1 MPDALHSQTPS
12 LAVIDSRGL
21 VVRQVSL
28 HRAVANDPSEIR
40 IESQMYDAAGRLIA
54 CRDPRLFALFAVDPT
69 TPANATNI
77 YSLSSTPLST
87 DSVDAGW
94 TTSLHSEAGNVVE
107 SWDGRGTRWQTEYD
121 SLLRP
126 CALHEQLDGQ
136 ATRVAERYTYA
147 ENSEQAAQRNLCG
160 RLTRVDDGAGSQF
173 FNAYNLQGHPQGETR
188 RFLNALALPDWP
200 DSLQDRETLLEPG
213 DGWTTTDIVA
223 PTGEL
228 IAQTDAKG
236 NRRTYRY
243 GVSAQLAQVDLLLA
257 SAQTSL
263 TLLKDIAY
271 NAFGLVESQTA
282 GNGCVSTHSYASED
296 GRLQTLIALKPGSK
310 PLQHLIYSYDPVGNV
325 VQIEDQAQH
334 TLFANNQQVDPI
346 NRFEYDSLY
355 QLIKASG
362 REVAQASTPPHLSDC
377 VSLPVDS
384 CKLLNYTQHYR
395 YDAAGNMLE
404 LRHESLQ
411 PCTLKMAVDQQSNRA
426 LPWADSET
434 PPDVAR
440 GFDAGGNLQSLAP
453 GQPLF
458 WNGRNN
464 LARIDTVTRAS
475 GVNDSES
482 YFYDNLGQ
490 RLRKTAVAAAQSVI
504 HTREARYLPGLEIR
518 TDTATDEHLEVVV
531 IQAGRCSV
539 RCLHWVSGG
548 PDGIE
553 NDQLRYSLDDHLG
566 SSTLELD
573 AQAQLISHEGYY
585 PFGGTAWWAAR
596 SRIEAKYKVV
606 RYSGKERDATGLYY
620 YGARYYAPWLM
631 RWICPDPGGMVDGLN
646 LYRMVRNNPINRI
659 DKQGTASQ
667 NVLGITDMELYG
679 KIGVAIMVVTLAIG
693 TIRTVWDRYASK
705 SRKSKTSLEE
715 EFVKAN
721 ESNYSLTFSEGL
733 SIVSF
738 MSDRKLT
745 PSQTRFHETGNG
757 ELFVYGL
764 KKHQQREL
772 FDQHKH
778 KNTLPGTLSSFGQ
791 RIRDGV
797 TLEYLEKQR
806 VSNAPALPPNV
817 QSTSSG
823 SYLGGD
829 SITYR
834 SHTSAKKKGSTGSQ
848 GSSSVGTSEISSKAS
863 NAKSTTIVDMD
874 EFLNSNEFAKADK
887 KFKHEDLEA
896 HVTEAIKRFTQYNEG
911 KSHRVAKELSLDL
924 PGLGTGGRGKWR
936 LMLIKKHSG
945 NWTPS
950 RIANTHKG

>member
-1 MPDALHSQTPS
+1 MPDAVHSQTPS

-94 TTSLHSEAGNVVE
+94 TTSLHSETGNVVE
-107 SWDGRGTRWQTEYD
+107 SWDGRATRWQTEYD

-173 FNAYNLQGHPQGETR
+173 FNAYNLHGHPQGETR

-213 DGWTTTDIVA
+213 DGSTTTDIVA

-228 IAQTDAKG
+228 IAQTDAKD

-355 QLIKASG
+355 QLTKASG
-362 REVAQASTPPHLSDC
+362 REVAQASTPPHLPDC

-384 CKLLNYTQHYR
+384 SKLLNYTQHYR

-411 PCTLKMAVDQQSNRA
+411 ACTRKMAVDQQSNRA

-453 GQPLF
+453 GQPLY

-596 SRIEAKYKVV
+596 SQIEAKYKVV

-620 YGARYYAPWLM
+620 YGSRYYAPWLM

-646 LYRMVRNNPINRI
+646 LYRMVRNSPLGYVDRNGRESDSSIDWEAVALTALAVLFALFVAPRLQARDAASTQACREELEITQGRLDAYEGLLTEHGLRGDEKPDIEAFLQQSSSPANVRIGWMENVPYAFELSTPDGRKFFNKHRLDLKPRHLRTAERI
-659 DKQGTASQ
+659 DIRHMR
-667 NVLGITDMELYG
+667 LGN
-679 KIGVAIMVVTLAIG
+679 AQP
-693 TIRTVWDRYASK
+693 
-705 SRKSKTSLEE
+705 
-715 EFVKAN
+715 
-721 ESNYSLTFSEGL
+721 L
-733 SIVSF
+733 S
-738 MSDRKLT
+738 
-745 PSQTRFHETGNG
+745 
-757 ELFVYGL
+757 
-764 KKHQQREL
+764 
-772 FDQHKH
+772 
-778 KNTLPGTLSSFGQ
+778 
-791 RIRDGV
+791 
-797 TLEYLEKQR
+797 
-806 VSNAPALPPNV
+806 V
-817 QSTSSG
+817 QPSTSSAPPLNTLGATSHSAAPTAFALQSGG
-823 SYLGGD
+823 SEVIRKNLP
-829 SITYR
+829 
-834 SHTSAKKKGSTGSQ
+834 KKKKAASKTKPVPPPIPAAQPAERYPQNRVEGVEDFLGRNFTWNNGQ
-848 GSSSVGTSEISSKAS
+848 GIAAS
-863 NAKSTTIVDMD
+863 RREVRDVIAD
-874 EFLNSNEFAKADK
+874 FSNENRGR
-887 KFKHEDLEA
+887 A
-896 HVTEAIKRFTQYNEG
+896 HPLSDGT
-911 KSHRVAKELSLDL
+911 LSLDL
-924 PGLGTGGRGKWR
+924 RTQLPGRGADRLILQRHTNGAWR
-936 LMLIKKHSG
+936 
-945 NWTPS
+945 PR
-950 RIANTHKG
+950 RIGDPHK

>member
-147 ENSEQAAQRNLCG
+147 ENSEQAAQRNLRG
-160 RLTRVDDGAGSQF
+160 RLTRVDDGAGSQY

-200 DSLQDRETLLEPG
+200 DSLQDRETFLEPG
-213 DGWTTTDIVA
+213 DGCTTTDIMA
-223 PTGEL
+223 STGEL
-228 IAQTDAKG
+228 ITQTDAKG

-243 GVSAQLAQVDLLLA
+243 GVSGQLAQVDLLLA

-263 TLLKDIAY
+263 TLLNDIAY
-271 NAFGLVESQTA
+271 NAFGHVESQTA

-296 GRLQTLIALKPGSK
+296 GRLQTLIAHSPDLK

-325 VQIEDQAQH
+325 VQIEDQAQE
-334 TLFANNQQVDPI
+334 TLYANNQQVDPI

-362 REVAQASTPPHLSDC
+362 REVAQASIPPHLPELA
-377 VSLPVDS
+377 SLPVDS
-384 CKLLNYTQHYR
+384 SKLLNYTQHYR

-404 LRHESLQ
+404 LRHEALQ
-411 PCTLKMAVDQQSNRA
+411 PCTRKMAVDQQSNRA

-434 PPDVAR
+434 PPDLAR
-440 GFDAGGNLQSLAP
+440 GFDAGGNLQSLSP

-464 LARIDTVTRAS
+464 LARIDTVTRAN

-490 RLRKTAVAAAQSVI
+490 RVRKTSVAAAQSVI

-518 TDTATDEHLEVVV
+518 TDTATNEHLEVVV

-566 SSTLELD
+566 SITLELD

-596 SRIEAKYKVV
+596 SQIEAKYKVV
-606 RYSGKERDATGLYY
+606 RYSGKERDASGLYY
-620 YGARYYAPWLM
+620 YGSRYYAPWLM
-631 RWICPDPGGMVDGLN
+631 RWISPDPGGMVDGLN

-659 DKQGTASQ
+659 DKQGTDSE
-667 NVLGITDMELYG
+667 NIFGTTDAQLYG
-679 KIGVAIMVVTLAIG
+679 AIG
-693 TIRTVWDRYASK
+693 LALMVAGIIHTVWDRYASE
-705 SRKSKTSLEE
+705 SHKSKTSPEQ
-715 EFVKAN
+715 EFVKEN
-721 ESNYSLTFSEGL
+721 EREYSLTFSEGS

-738 MSDRKLT
+738 MSNQKLK
-745 PSQTRFHETGNG
+745 PSQMRFHETSKGD
-757 ELFVYGL
+757 LFVYGL
-764 KKHQQREL
+764 KNARL
-772 FDQHKH
+772 RAFFDQNKH
-778 KNTLPGTLSSFGQ
+778 KDTLPDAPGIEGV
-791 RIRDGV
+791 RIREGV
-797 TLEYLEKQR
+797 TLEYLERQR
-806 VSNAPALPPNV
+806 GSNTPALIPNV
-817 QSTSSG
+817 QSTSLG
-823 SYLGGD
+823 SYVGTD
-829 SITYR
+829 SITHR
-834 SHTSAKKKGSTGSQ
+834 PHPSAKKRGSIGSQ
-848 GSSSVGTSEISSKAS
+848 GSSSVGTSVISSKAS
-863 NAKSTTIVDMD
+863 NAISTRIVEMD
-874 EFLNSNEFAKADK
+874 DFFNSKEFGKARK
-887 KFKHEDLEA
+887 TFKHVDLED
-896 HVTEAIKRFTQYNEG
+896 HVTEAIDRFTKYNEG
-911 KSHRVAKELSLDL
+911 TPHSVFKELSLDL

-936 LMLIKKHSG
+936 LMLIKKKDSG
-945 NWTPS
+945 IWTPN
-950 RIANTHKG
+950 RIANTHGG